1 MFVPSRP
8 PIPIATMPVTPSAN
22 PRIIEA
28 LYAEALALADRARD
42 AFEALRR
49 QPANDAAPPAGGS
62 LGADEDL
69 AHVQA
74 SCEALRTTTRIMHCL
89 AWLLNH
95 RAWFAG
101 ELTELQLR
109 RHGRLIAH
117 FPASDPACIIHLT
130 LAAQAVVHESERLYQ
145 RITRLEQ
152 AWQRQGMAN
161 AAPHDPLTDP
171 LPAALIHLRE
181 RLGLALAEAG

>member
-1 MFVPSRP
+1 
-8 PIPIATMPVTPSAN
+8 MPVTPSAN

-42 AFEALRR
+42 TFEALRR
-49 QPANDAAPPAGGS
+49 QPANDAATPGSGS

-74 SCEALRTTTRIMHCL
+74 NCEALRTTTRIMHCL
-89 AWLLNH
+89 SWLLIH

-117 FPASDPACIIHLT
+117 FPASDPACIVHLNPT
-130 LAAQAVVHESERLYQ
+130 AQAVVRESERLYQ

-152 AWQRQGMAN
+152 AWQSQGMAGTLRHDQPHDR
-161 AAPHDPLTDP
+161 PHDPM
-171 LPAALIHLRE
+171 PAALTRLRE

>member
-1 MFVPSRP
+1 MPASLLPPAPPSL
-8 PIPIATMPVTPSAN
+8 ATPSAN
-22 PRIIEA
+22 PRIVEA
-28 LYAEALALADRARD
+28 LYAQALDLADRARD

-49 QPANDAAPPAGGS
+49 PPANDAAPVVRTPDG
-62 LGADEDL
+62 EDL
-69 AHVQA
+69 VRVQA

-101 ELTELQLR
+101 ELTGLQLR

-117 FPASDPACIIHLT
+117 FPASDPACVVHLSG
-130 LAAQAVVHESERLYQ
+130 AAQAVVRESERLYQ
-145 RITRLEQ
+145 RIGRLEL
-152 AWQRQGMAN
+152 AWQARDARAQTVPMA
-161 AAPHDPLTDP
+161 LV
-171 LPAALIHLRE
+171 HLRE